1 MAAVETLLTAE
12 EFGQL
17 PDNGQRTEL
26 VRGRIVPLNMPYPR
40 HGQICSN
47 TVYLLRSYLENDDLG
62 IVVCNDSGVITERD
76 PDSVRGMD
84 VAFYSYRRVPKGP
97 LPRRY
102 LDVSPEAIF
111 EARSPGDRW
120 SEILV
125 KVGEYLKANVLV
137 VVVLDQQTESAHVYR
152 AEQAP
157 EVLTADQELTLP
169 DILGGFRAPVRR
181 FFE

>member
-1 MAAVETLLTAE
+1 MATVETLLTAE
-12 EFGQL
+12 EYGRL

-26 VRGRIVPLNMPYPR
+26 VRGRIVALNMPYPR

-47 TVYLLRSYLENDDLG
+47 TVYLLRTYLDTDDRG
-62 IVVCNDSGVITERD
+62 TVVCNDSGVITERD

-84 VAFYSYRRVPKGP
+84 VGFYSYQRVPKGP

-102 LDVSPEAIF
+102 LDVSPDVVF

-120 SEILV
+120 PEIHT
-125 KVGEYLKANVLV
+125 KIGEYQRANVLA
-137 VVVLDQQTESAHVYR
+137 VVVLDQQTESATVFR
-152 AEQAP
+152 P
-157 EVLTADQELTLP
+157 DDPPLVLQSEQELILP
-169 DILGGFRAPVRR
+169 EIGQFRVLVKR